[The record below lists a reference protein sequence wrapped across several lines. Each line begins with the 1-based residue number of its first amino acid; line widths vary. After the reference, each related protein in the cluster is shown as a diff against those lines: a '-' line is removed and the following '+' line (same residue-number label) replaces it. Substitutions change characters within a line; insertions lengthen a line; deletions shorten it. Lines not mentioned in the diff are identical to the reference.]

1 MDLGLYEKLLDSE
14 LKNQISELHN
24 ATRKVDSSETARVLA
39 TAYYKILRKI
49 LSEKKDEEK
58 IEFVEK
64 LNKEIGNEI
73 LFEGEKNFL
82 EILAVHDDEDVLKK
96 LIRDRPK
103 TSISSSTLF
112 TGYNGPTL
120 ESELRREIRTADRID
135 FIVSFIKY
143 SGLVLIYDDLAEF
156 TRTKKL
162 RIITTSYMGA
172 SDYKAILRLSQLPNT
187 EIKISYDT
195 NRTRLHAKAYY
206 FERNTGFSTAY
217 IGSSNISNPALSKG
231 LEWNLKVSE
240 YTSKDVVDSIIKT
253 FETYWN
259 DDEFR
264 TFSPRDEE
272 DKKEL
277 KKALSRK
284 EKDEDREY
292 VFFDLRPFSH
302 QKEILEDLRVEREEY
317 ESYKNLVVAATGTGK
332 TYLSAFDV
340 RNFAPKKM
348 LFLVHRD
355 RLLDQAIES
364 YKDVLGEDIRVG
376 KLSSNSTIRDYEA
389 DYLFASM
396 ATMAKEEHRLKYRK
410 DYFDYIIIDETHRAA
425 ADSYQKILSYFEPKF
440 LLGMTATPEL
450 SDGRDIYGIYDNNI
464 AYEIRLQQAM
474 ENDLLCPFHY
484 FGISELKIDDVTYKD
499 NMFKDVFSYLTSSER
514 INHIIDNINY
524 YGYSGDRVHGL
535 IFCRRIEEAD
545 ELSRLF
551 NERGYQTMV
560 VSSKS
565 DMIYQGKKLT
575 IDNAIDLLEQDERE
589 GGLDYIFTVDM
600 FNEGVDIPNVNQ
612 VVMLRPTDSPIVFV
626 QQLGRGLRK
635 ADGKEYV
642 VVLDFIGNYA
652 NNFMIPIALSGDR
665 SYNKDNLR
673 KYILEG
679 TRVIP
684 GCSTIHFNAIAKE
697 RIFNSINNIKGVK
710 KIIKESYKNLKFKLG
725 HIPSMI
731 DFYDNGEIDP
741 LLILNEYKSYFNFL
755 KKVEEEYKDN
765 SISDTEMAT
774 LEYLSKTVARGKRP
788 HELIMLKYIVDL
800 GYINRNSI
808 VKELEEKYNLLPDGK
823 SLASA
828 ISTLEGEFVSNEL
841 EKEKY
846 SHMDILIEK
855 NDGFYERVTSF
866 TERIR
871 NLEFRKQLNDIIE
884 LGIRRYNDF
893 YHSENNRREEFV
905 LYQKYS
911 RRDVCWL
918 LNWEKDYSSTMYGM
932 KRIKDDVVV
941 FVTYDKSST
950 NDDREYIDGKPDYA
964 DEFLKDSNQIFMWE
978 SQIGKG
984 PESSYMQDVMES
996 KNKHLFIKK
1005 SDAEGTDFYYMG
1017 MFDIAEI
1024 KGSKKKDNNGK
1035 LRDISK
1041 VKFKLHDPVRED
1053 IRDYLESYI

>member
-1 MDLGLYEKLLDSE
+1 MGEFAENIISSAKTSLINCDLESNEDLRPKLLYNDNTKGSAV
-14 LKNQISELHN
+14 L
-24 ATRKVDSSETARVLA
+24 SSLV
-39 TAYYKILRKI
+39 K
-49 LSEKKDEEK
+49 
-58 IEFVEK
+58 EF
-64 LNKEIGNEI
+64 NEC
-73 LFEGEKNFL
+73 
-82 EILAVHDDEDVLKK
+82 
-96 LIRDRPK
+96 
-103 TSISSSTLF
+103 
-112 TGYNGPTL
+112 
-120 ESELRREIRTADRID
+120 ES
-135 FIVSFIKY
+135 FIVSVAFINM
-143 SGLVLIYDDLAEF
+143 SGITALLETLRELRDKGIKGKILTTDYLHFNEPKALMKLLEYNNLEVRVFTKENFHTKGYLFKKPAGYTLVV
-156 TRTKKL
+156 
-162 RIITTSYMGA
+162 
-172 SDYKAILRLSQLPNT
+172 
-187 EIKISYDT
+187 
-195 NRTRLHAKAYY
+195 
-206 FERNTGFSTAY
+206 
-217 IGSSNISNPALSKG
+217 GSSNITQTALKKSK
-231 LEWNLKVSE
+231 EWNLKITTLENGKLLRETISE
-240 YTSKDVVDSIIKT
+240 FDAMWIEAESLTPEWIKNYSVLYEEKRIKNRKHKIVRLKQHKLIPNVMQKEAVRRLDALRKQKKD
-253 FETYWN
+253 
-259 DDEFR
+259 
-264 TFSPRDEE
+264 
-272 DKKEL
+272 
-277 KKALSRK
+277 KALLIS
-284 EKDEDREY
+284 
-292 VFFDLRPFSH
+292 
-302 QKEILEDLRVEREEY
+302 
-317 ESYKNLVVAATGTGK
+317 ATGTGK

-808 VKELEEKYNLLPDGK
+808 VNELEEKYNLLPDGK

-996 KNKHLFIKK
+996 KNKNLFIKK

>member
-1 MDLGLYEKLLDSE
+1 MRQGGILVGDFAENIISSVKTSLINCNLESNEDLRPKLLYNDNTKGSAVLSSLVKEFDECESFIISVAFINMSGITVLLETLKELREKGIKGKILTTDYLYFNEPKALKKLLDYDNLE
-14 LKNQISELHN
+14 
-24 ATRKVDSSETARVLA
+24 VRVFTKENFHTKGYLF
-39 TAYYKILRKI
+39 
-49 LSEKKDEEK
+49 KKRS
-58 IEFVEK
+58 
-64 LNKEIGNEI
+64 GY
-73 LFEGEKNFL
+73 
-82 EILAVHDDEDVLKK
+82 
-96 LIRDRPK
+96 
-103 TSISSSTLF
+103 TL
-112 TGYNGPTL
+112 
-120 ESELRREIRTADRID
+120 
-135 FIVSFIKY
+135 V
-143 SGLVLIYDDLAEF
+143 V
-156 TRTKKL
+156 
-162 RIITTSYMGA
+162 
-172 SDYKAILRLSQLPNT
+172 
-187 EIKISYDT
+187 
-195 NRTRLHAKAYY
+195 
-206 FERNTGFSTAY
+206 
-217 IGSSNISNPALSKG
+217 GSSNITQTALKKSK
-231 LEWNLKVSE
+231 EWNLKITTLEKGKLLRETISE
-240 YTSKDVVDSIIKT
+240 FDDMWTEAENLTLEWIKDYSESYEKHRIKNR
-253 FETYWN
+253 EHKIVRLKQHKLVPN
-259 DDEFR
+259 IMQ
-264 TFSPRDEE
+264 
-272 DKKEL
+272 KEAVRRL
-277 KKALSRK
+277 DALRKQYKNKALLIS
-284 EKDEDREY
+284 
-292 VFFDLRPFSH
+292 
-302 QKEILEDLRVEREEY
+302 
-317 ESYKNLVVAATGTGK
+317 ATGTGK

-376 KLSSNSTIRDYEA
+376 KLSSNSIIRNYDA

-396 ATMAKEEHRLKYRK
+396 ATMAKEEHRLKYSK

-425 ADSYQKILSYFEPKF
+425 SESYQKILSYFEPKF

-484 FGISELKIDDVTYKD
+484 FGISELKIDDVFYKD
-499 NMFKDVFSYLTSSER
+499 NMFKDVFSYLTSTER
-514 INHIIDNINY
+514 INHIIDNLNY
-524 YGYSGDRVHGL
+524 YGFSGDRVHGL

-560 VSSKS
+560 VSSRS

-575 IDNAIDLLEQDERE
+575 IDSAIGLLEQDERE

-612 VVMLRPTDSPIVFV
+612 VIMLRPTDSPIVFV

-635 ADGKEYV
+635 ADSKEYV

-684 GCSTIHFNAIAKE
+684 GCSTIHFDAIAKE
-697 RIFNSINNIKGVK
+697 RIFSSINNIKGIK

-725 HIPSMI
+725 HIPSMV

-741 LLILNEYKSYFNFL
+741 LLILDEYKTYYSLL
-755 KKVEEEYKDN
+755 KNIEEGYKEET
-765 SISDTEMAT
+765 ISDSELIT
-774 LEYLSKTVARGKRP
+774 LEYLSRTVARGKRP
-788 HELIMLKYIVDL
+788 HELIILKYIVNL
-800 GYINRNSI
+800 GYFNKNSI
-808 VKELEEKYNLLPDGK
+808 EKDLKDKFNITLSEK
-823 SLASA
+823 SIDSA
-828 ISTLEGEFVSNEL
+828 ISILEGEFVSNEK
-841 EKEKY
+841 EKERY
-846 SHMDILIEK
+846 AHLDILTEK
-855 NDGFYERVTSF
+855 HTGNYVRMAIFSEK
-866 TERIR
+866 IKHM
-871 NLEFRKQLNDIIE
+871 EFRKQLNDLIE

-893 YHSENNRREEFV
+893 YCSENNRREEFV

-932 KRIKDDVVV
+932 KRIEDNVAV
-941 FVTYDKSST
+941 FVTYDKST
-950 NDDREYIDGKPDYA
+950 TDDEKAYLDGKPDYA
-964 DEFLKDSNQIFMWE
+964 DEFLKDSNQVFMWE

-984 PESSYMQDVMES
+984 PESSYMQDVTES

-1017 MFDIAEI
+1017 MFDIIEI
-1024 KGSKKKDNNGK
+1024 NGSKKKDNKGK

-1041 VKFKLHDPVRED
+1041 VQFKLHDPVRDD
-1053 IRDYLESYI
+1053 IRDYFESNV

>member
-1 MDLGLYEKLLDSE
+1 MGEFAENIISSAKTSLINCDLESNEDLRPKLLYNDNTKGSAV
-14 LKNQISELHN
+14 L
-24 ATRKVDSSETARVLA
+24 SSLV
-39 TAYYKILRKI
+39 K
-49 LSEKKDEEK
+49 
-58 IEFVEK
+58 EF
-64 LNKEIGNEI
+64 NEC
-73 LFEGEKNFL
+73 
-82 EILAVHDDEDVLKK
+82 
-96 LIRDRPK
+96 
-103 TSISSSTLF
+103 
-112 TGYNGPTL
+112 
-120 ESELRREIRTADRID
+120 ES
-135 FIVSFIKY
+135 FIVSVAFINM
-143 SGLVLIYDDLAEF
+143 SGITALLETLRELRDKGIKGKILTTDYLHFNEPKALMKLLEYNNLEVRVFTKENFHTKGYLFKKPAGYTLVV
-156 TRTKKL
+156 
-162 RIITTSYMGA
+162 
-172 SDYKAILRLSQLPNT
+172 
-187 EIKISYDT
+187 
-195 NRTRLHAKAYY
+195 
-206 FERNTGFSTAY
+206 
-217 IGSSNISNPALSKG
+217 GSSNITQTALKKSK
-231 LEWNLKVSE
+231 EWNLKITTLENGKLLRETISE
-240 YTSKDVVDSIIKT
+240 FDAMWIEAESLTPEWIKNYSVLYEEKRIKNRKHKIVRLKQHKLIPNVMQKEAVRRLDALRKQKKD
-253 FETYWN
+253 
-259 DDEFR
+259 
-264 TFSPRDEE
+264 
-272 DKKEL
+272 
-277 KKALSRK
+277 KALLIS
-284 EKDEDREY
+284 
-292 VFFDLRPFSH
+292 
-302 QKEILEDLRVEREEY
+302 
-317 ESYKNLVVAATGTGK
+317 ATGTGK